1 MCNEPPPAAKVEMIF
16 AELDYACGYDE
27 VHDELVALLKANF
40 ATVESGHQCDS
51 WIWVLDGEE
60 KVAIDSF
67 SSMKHQLKSVA
78 AGAHVQNVIS
88 LLAGQYKLKIKSPP
102 KSEGHESF

>member
-51 WIWVLDGEE
+51 WI
-60 KVAIDSF
+60 
-67 SSMKHQLKSVA
+67 
-78 AGAHVQNVIS
+78 
-88 LLAGQYKLKIKSPP
+88 
-102 KSEGHESF
+102 